1 MKTLHDNNE
10 PVNTL
15 VGKDRTRNLYEVI
28 FDAKQISPRVTI
40 GSTWIGFDKRHSR
53 KFLMRVVDMGYSDDY
68 DLKQIL
74 GQIRDSPSQG
84 FDSRAYEYYCAEKV
98 WLRVEGELSNNGL
111 ITVYDQP
118 TVLQTFLR
126 PTTPQEDISV
136 ADADPKGFAIG
147 QLRSGDK
154 QLTPIVTLEDL
165 FVGHRTLIT
174 GSSGFGKSTL
184 VRNIV
189 RFWLENDQYGK
200 IIDDLKGEY
209 IQDITDES
217 GKLVAGLCHH
227 PLAKNKLFLLT
238 STPARYEDLQ
248 QSKSIAGIIPLKF
261 SIDDIPVDSLKDV
274 ATHISD
280 PQRTFLEMYQDKDNL
295 FRILL
300 QQDSDGNPDTSNWH
314 KIFKGWIVLN
324 KDAKENVK
332 GNDVA
337 LNISDIMP
345 SSYTPIHSII
355 KQLRRLISRPFM
367 TLNNSESCLG
377 RIHELLTSGATIIL
391 DKSSLTDSDRIIIST
406 VLANDLY
413 LHNAEYSSGNK
424 ERQKKVIRFVYLV
437 EEAHLLLSTEKI
449 REGSVFVDFSKT
461 GRSFQIGLVA
471 VTQRPS
477 SLDRDI
483 ISQFDNFIT
492 LRLTNETDVKDL
504 LSACDM
510 FKGYEG
516 DIRSVGRGCAVTAF
530 GEPTKVQSI
539 KVFEWTEERA
549 RNLLSTEQ
557 QRHLLHQKP
566 NQPSLINT
574 EDNDR

>member
-10 PVNTL
+10 PVNTV

-28 FDAKQISPRVTI
+28 FDAKQINPRVTI
-40 GSTWIGFDKRHSR
+40 GSTWIALDKRYSR
-53 KFLMRVVDMGYSDDY
+53 KYLMRVVDMGYSDDY

-74 GQIRDSPSQG
+74 GQIRDSPTQG
-84 FDSRAYEYYCAEKV
+84 FDSRAYEYYCAEKAWV
-98 WLRVEGELSNNGL
+98 RIEGELSDNGL
-111 ITVYDQP
+111 ETVYDQP

-126 PTTPQEDISV
+126 PTTPQEDITI
-136 ADADPKGFAIG
+136 ADADPTGFAIG
-147 QLRSGDK
+147 YLRSGDK
-154 QLTPIVTLEDL
+154 QLAPVVTLEDL

-184 VRNIV
+184 VRNIA
-189 RFWLENDQYGK
+189 RFWIENGQYGK
-200 IIDDLKGEY
+200 IIDDIKGEY
-209 IQDITDES
+209 IQDIKDET
-217 GKLVAGLCHH
+217 GKLVSGLCHH
-227 PLAKNKLFLLT
+227 PLAKNKLYLLT
-238 STPARYEDLQ
+238 STPSRYEELQ
-248 QSKSIAGIIPLKF
+248 QAKLIADIIPLKF

-280 PQRTFLEMYQDKDNL
+280 PQRTFLEMYQDKPNL

-300 QQDSDGNPDTSNWH
+300 QEDSDGDPDTSNWH
-314 KIFKGWIVLN
+314 KLFKGWIVLN
-324 KDAKENVK
+324 KDAKENAKSNEGASISV
-332 GNDVA
+332 
-337 LNISDIMP
+337 SDIMP

-355 KQLRRLISRPFM
+355 KQLKRLVFRPFM
-367 TLNNSESCLG
+367 TLNKSLSCLG
-377 RIHELLTSGATIIL
+377 RIHELLKNGATIIL

-413 LHNAEYSSGNK
+413 KHNAEYSSGNR
-424 ERQKKVIRFVYLV
+424 ERQRQVIPFVYLV
-437 EEAHLLLSTEKI
+437 EEAHLLLSTAKI

-471 VTQRPS
+471 ITQRPS

-483 ISQFDNFIT
+483 ITQFDNFIT

-504 LSACDM
+504 LNACDM

-539 KVFEWTEERA
+539 KVFEWTESRA
-549 RNLLSTEQ
+549 KSLLSTEQ
-557 QRHLLHQKP
+557 QK
-566 NQPSLINT
+566 T
-574 EDNDR
+574 T